1 MALLI
6 TTDCINC
13 DACESQCPNGAIHPG
28 EDVFVIDADK
38 CTECVGYFDKSQCVL
53 VCPADCIIPDPE
65 RRETRE
71 QLQDKFELLSQSA
84 VSP

>member
-6 TTDCINC
+6 TADCINC
-13 DACESQCPNGAIHPG
+13 DACESQCPNEAIYPG

-38 CTECVGYFDKSQCVL
+38 CTECVGYFAKSQCVL
-53 VCPADCIIPDPE
+53 ACPADCIIPDPE

>member
-1 MALLI
+1 MALMI
-6 TTDCINC
+6 TGDCINC
-13 DACESQCPNGAIHPG
+13 DACEAQCPNQAISPG
-28 EDVFVIDADK
+28 EEVYVIDAAK
-38 CTECVGYFDKSQCVL
+38 CTECVGYFEKSQCVL

>member
-38 CTECVGYFDKSQCVL
+38 CTECVGYFDKSPICWDFPSHPPSRGGSL
-53 VCPADCIIPDPE
+53 RASAAAPGSGAD
-65 RRETRE
+65 
-71 QLQDKFELLSQSA
+71 
-84 VSP
+84 VSIT

>member
-1 MALLI
+1 MRVPVPI
-6 TTDCINC
+6 
-13 DACESQCPNGAIHPG
+13 EAIHPG

-38 CTECVGYFDKSQCVL
+38 CTECVGYFAKSQCVL
-53 VCPADCIIPDPE
+53 ACPADCIIPDPE

>member
-6 TTDCINC
+6 T
-13 DACESQCPNGAIHPG
+13 
-28 EDVFVIDADK
+28 
-38 CTECVGYFDKSQCVL
+38 
-53 VCPADCIIPDPE
+53 ADCIIPDPE

-71 QLQDKFELLSQSA
+71 QLQDKFELLNQSA